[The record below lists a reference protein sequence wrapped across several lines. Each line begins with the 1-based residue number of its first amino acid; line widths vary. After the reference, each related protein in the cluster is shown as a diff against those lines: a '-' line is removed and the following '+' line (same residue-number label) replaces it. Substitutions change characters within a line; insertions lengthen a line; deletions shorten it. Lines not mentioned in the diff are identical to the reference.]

1 MAEDFGAAE
10 PATARLFD
18 SGRVGQM
25 FGWAA
30 ANAGADF
37 VLSAGVGHDGHTDSG
52 VFGRIG
58 WGSLRRDDGGAA
70 LGVLQCNSRQ
80 SSGNAACS
88 TGSSSCA

>member
-18 SGRVGQM
+18 SGRFGQM

-30 ANAGADF
+30 ANVGADF
-37 VLSAGVGHDGHTDSG
+37 VLSAGVGHDGHTVSG

-58 WGSLRRDDGGAA
+58 WGWHVIVCVVFCVGQVRG
-70 LGVLQCNSRQ
+70 
-80 SSGNAACS
+80 SGRSWAVK
-88 TGSSSCA
+88 